1 MIVGT
6 AMIVRTAMIVQGSYI
21 RSFWG
26 KLFLDYTKDP
36 TQKDRY
42 MIFLAMITK
51 DHDQKRSYNS

>member
-42 MIFLAMITK
+42 MIFLVMIPK
-51 DHDQKRSYNS
+51 DHE